1 MTYEGGAP
9 VIGDSPAL
17 DLANTYYAVRGKLRE
32 GLSSPRDVSAWT
44 AGVSARLNGVELPAE
59 ELART
64 DDRDLELFLELR
76 GAIREIASDLTK
88 GLSPAHGPVDSLNR
102 AAALAPA
109 SPVLTLTAEGELKKS
124 ARSKRDA
131 PQAALSALARDA
143 VDLFSGERR
152 VQLRDCQ
159 APGCYLFFLK
169 DHPRREWCTPACGMR
184 VRAARAYYKRTHPKT
199 ESTLPDA

>member
-32 GLSSPRDVSAWT
+32 GLSSPQDVATWA
-44 AGVSARLNGVELPAE
+44 AGVAPRLHGVELAAE
-59 ELART
+59 KLAGARES
-64 DDRDLELFLELR
+64 DLALFLELR

-88 GLSPAHGPVDSLNR
+88 GLSPARGPVESLNR

-109 SPVLTLTAEGELKKS
+109 SPVLTVTADGAMKRS

-143 VDLFSGERR
+143 VELFSSERR
-152 VQLRDCQ
+152 GQLRDCQ

-184 VRAARAYYKRTHPKT
+184 VRAARAYYKRTHP
-199 ESTLPDA
+199 EAALPDA